1 MSKPLLALVCCVSAF
16 AYAAPAASS
25 AFYEVLT
32 RWAEPH
38 VSADGSAVVAS
49 VAFPDFVGTV
59 YRWTLS
65 DSGLTTETLPLDHA
79 QVHGTNRD
87 GSVIVGTTV
96 GGAFRWTAKGG
107 TQILG
112 APSGAA
118 LDVSSDGT
126 VVVGV
131 SSWADG
137 EAFYWTEALGF
148 LPLGFLQGDSRSQ
161 AMAVAGNGG
170 PVVGLSIG
178 PPNIPPRPS
187 FPPEPPS
194 LRAFRWTP
202 ARGMHGLGTLPDR
215 TGSGQA
221 RGISSDGDVIVGQ
234 FDFEAFRWTAADGMV
249 GLGSLPGGPPYS
261 EAHDVS
267 SDGNRIVGSTASADR
282 NQVAF
287 LWTPDDGMR
296 SLEEILIVDEG
307 LDLAG
312 VELLTAN
319 SISDDGQVIAGSGH
333 RPRGPQVTWI
343 ADLTEVSRP
352 DTPTELPN
360 ARGPWQFFSITRDAR
375 RCVSPVCG
383 GWWVQAVNEA
393 LTRCA
398 DGSWAQAC
406 YVADL
411 DTSRVSGDLTE
422 FNNSHNNLA
431 FGRVKRQ
438 KYPGFGN
445 LGELVV
451 TDAWYG
457 AAPHG
462 FSTGFGP
469 EWSAVWDNG
478 IRCTSFPCNST
489 GQEFLN
495 TGATGNVSILDLSA
509 VAVDPAERD
518 LALWLRANDL
528 LLVAGRN
535 VLFINRGPADDG
547 VALIANQ
554 IYLPL
559 AGGGANLVD
568 D

>member
-1 MSKPLLALVCCVSAF
+1 MSKPLIALVCCLSVF
-16 AYAAPAASS
+16 GYAAPAASS
-25 AFYEVLT
+25 AFYEVLG
-32 RWAEPH
+32 RWSEPH

-65 DSGLTTETLPLDHA
+65 DSGLTTEILPLDHA
-79 QVHGTNRD
+79 RVSGTNRD

-96 GGAFRWTAKGG
+96 GGAFRWTAKKGM
-107 TQILG
+107 QILG
-112 APSGAA
+112 APLGQA
-118 LDVSSDGT
+118 LDVSSDGAA
-126 VVVGV
+126 VVGV
-131 SSWADG
+131 SSWLDDG
-137 EAFYWTEALGF
+137 EGFYWTEALGF
-148 LPLGFLQGDSRSQ
+148 LPLGFLRGDSSSQ
-161 AMAVAGNGG
+161 AMAVAGDGG
-170 PVVGLSIG
+170 PVVGLSLG
-178 PPNIPPRPS
+178 PPRSPAL
-187 FPPEPPS
+187 PPS

-202 ARGMHGLGTLPDR
+202 GRGIHGLGTLPDR
-215 TGSGQA
+215 TGPGRA
-221 RGISSDGDVIVGQ
+221 LGISSDGDVIVGQ

-249 GLGSLPGGPPYS
+249 GLGFLPGHTTS
-261 EAHDVS
+261 VALDVS
-267 SDGNRIVGSTASADR
+267 SDGNRIVGYSLADDG
-282 NQVAF
+282 NQDAF
-287 LWTPDDGMR
+287 LWTPDGGMR

-307 LDLAG
+307 LDLAD

-343 ADLTEVSRP
+343 ANLAEVSRP

-360 ARGPWQFFSITRDAR
+360 ARGPWQFFSITRDGR

-393 LTRCA
+393 RTRCA
-398 DGSWAQAC
+398 DGSWAQTC
-406 YVADL
+406 YVAAL

-422 FNNSHNNLA
+422 FHNSHNNLA

-445 LGELVV
+445 LGKLVV

-478 IRCTSFPCNST
+478 IRCISFPCNST

-495 TGATGNVSILDLSA
+495 TGATGNLSILDLSA

-535 VLFINRGPADDG
+535 VLFINRGPAGNG

-559 AGGGANLVD
+559 AGGKGELVED
-568 D
+568 

>member
-1 MSKPLLALVCCVSAF
+1 MSKFLLALVCCVSAF
-16 AYAAPAASS
+16 GYAAPASSS
-25 AFYEVLT
+25 AFYEVLEH
-32 RWAEPH
+32 WSEPH

-49 VAFPDFVGTV
+49 VAVPDFVGTV
-59 YRWTLS
+59 YRWTLP
-65 DSGLTTETLPLDHA
+65 DSGLTTEILPLDHA
-79 QVHGTNRD
+79 QVSGTNRD
-87 GSVIVGTTV
+87 GSVVVGGTV
-96 GGAFRWTAKGG
+96 GGAFRWTVKGG
-107 TQILG
+107 VQILG
-112 APSGAA
+112 APLGRA

-126 VVVGV
+126 AVVGV
-131 SSWADG
+131 SSWLDG
-137 EAFYWTEALGF
+137 EGFYWTEDLGF
-148 LPLGFLQGDSRSQ
+148 VPLGFLRGDSNSQ

-170 PVVGLSIG
+170 AVVGLSLSSPHG
-178 PPNIPPRPS
+178 LPM
-187 FPPEPPS
+187 PPS
-194 LRAFRWTP
+194 VRAFRWTP

-215 TGSGQA
+215 AGPGRA
-221 RGISSDGDVIVGQ
+221 LGISSDGYVIVGQ
-234 FDFEAFRWTAADGMV
+234 FDLEAFRWTAEDGMV
-249 GLGSLPGGPPYS
+249 GLGFLPGHTTS
-261 EAHDVS
+261 VALDVS
-267 SDGNRIVGSTASADR
+267 SDGTRIVGYSLADGG
-282 NQVAF
+282 NQAAF
-287 LWTPDDGMR
+287 LWTRDGGMR
-296 SLEEILIVDEG
+296 SLKETLIVDEG

-319 SISDDGQVIAGSGH
+319 SISDDGQVIAGSGY

-343 ADLTEVSRP
+343 ADLTEVARP

-375 RCVSPVCG
+375 KCASPLCG

-406 YVADL
+406 YVAAL
-411 DTSRVSGDLTE
+411 DTSRVSGDLAE
-422 FNNSHNNLA
+422 FHRTRNNLA

-438 KYPGFGN
+438 KYPDFGN
-445 LGELVV
+445 LGKLVV

-457 AAPHG
+457 ADPGG
-462 FSTGFGP
+462 FSSGLGP

-478 IRCTSFPCNST
+478 IRCTRFPCNST

-495 TGATGNVSILDLSA
+495 TDATGNLSILDLSA

-535 VLFINRGPADDG
+535 VRFINRGPVDDG

-559 AGGGANLVD
+559 AGGEADLVED
-568 D
+568 